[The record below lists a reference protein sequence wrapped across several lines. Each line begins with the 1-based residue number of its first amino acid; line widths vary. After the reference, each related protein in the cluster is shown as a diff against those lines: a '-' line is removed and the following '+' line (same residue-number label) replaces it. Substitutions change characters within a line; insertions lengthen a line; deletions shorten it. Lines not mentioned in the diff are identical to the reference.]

1 MKKWAVPAY
10 IRGFDSF
17 KPPMSRFCFSKKKLS
32 DIYSEIR
39 SSGFQSGKRLHF
51 LRSRRR
57 NRLSRARSWKSKTPT
72 TPSIRC
78 PPWFPSLK
86 SSEPA
91 ILPTQTCWNRKMHGS
106 ADRKMGLQ
114 AKERRAKITI
124 LPCSFRVS
132 RLFYPLFGDIWV
144 MGPQKIC
151 KTRFRTVTDRLSW
164 W

>member
-1 MKKWAVPAY
+1 MGTQS
-10 IRGFDSF
+10 ILLF
-17 KPPMSRFCFSKKKLS
+17 KKKLS
-32 DIYSEIR
+32 DLYREIR

-51 LRSRRR
+51 LRSQRR
-57 NRLSRARSWKSKTPT
+57 NRLSRARSRESSVLI
-72 TPSIRC
+72 TPSTRLPTRI
-78 PPWFPSLK
+78 PSLK

-114 AKERRAKITI
+114 AQERRAKITI
-124 LPCSFRVS
+124 LPCSFSVS
-132 RLFYPLFGDIWV
+132 RLFYPLFGGIWV
-144 MGPQKIC
+144 MGSQKIC

>member
-1 MKKWAVPAY
+1 MGTQS
-10 IRGFDSF
+10 ILLFEE
-17 KPPMSRFCFSKKKLS
+17 KPS

-57 NRLSRARSWKSKTPT
+57 NRLSRARSWKNRATN

-78 PPWFPSLK
+78 PPGFPSLK

-91 ILPTQTCWNRKMHGS
+91 ILPTQTCWNRKMHES

-114 AKERRAKITI
+114 AKERRDRGTEWLCLA
-124 LPCSFRVS
+124 LLWSSVGYSPF
-132 RLFYPLFGDIWV
+132 LGDI
-144 MGPQKIC
+144 
-151 KTRFRTVTDRLSW
+151 
-164 W
+164 

>member
-1 MKKWAVPAY
+1 MGTQS
-10 IRGFDSF
+10 ILLFEE
-17 KPPMSRFCFSKKKLS
+17 KPS

-78 PPWFPSLK
+78 PPGFPSLK

-132 RLFYPLFGDIWV
+132 RLFYPLFGDI
-144 MGPQKIC
+144 
-151 KTRFRTVTDRLSW
+151 
-164 W
+164 